1 MQITRIDALK
11 DIFSRERPSA
21 YVRLCKYKYLK
32 GCLGITSINRLL
44 SENGYSI
51 TETIQLTP
59 TATQTPID
67 DLSLSDGD
75 TITLDDLGIKE

>member
-1 MQITRIDALK
+1 MQITRLDALT

-44 SENGYSI
+44 VENGYTI
-51 TETIQLTP
+51 TEVIQLTP
-59 TATQTPID
+59 KATQSPTD
-67 DLSLSDGD
+67 SLSLGDGD
-75 TITLDDLGIKE
+75 VISLDDLGIEE